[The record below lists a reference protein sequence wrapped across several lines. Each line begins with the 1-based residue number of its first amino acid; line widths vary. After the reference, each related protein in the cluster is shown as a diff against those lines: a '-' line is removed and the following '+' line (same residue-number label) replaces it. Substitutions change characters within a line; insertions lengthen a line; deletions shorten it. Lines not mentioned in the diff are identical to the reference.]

1 MLYKRSPNYPH
12 GPGDNDRK
20 PKNDRVMLDR
30 VGHDVKTRLLYMK
43 NKPIT
48 DKEFQMLYECEEERF
63 VFKSCLRDLISLRRS
78 NKHTSWKTAD
88 ISNLYLS

>member
-1 MLYKRSPNYPH
+1 MNKIFFSIFPYFLFPNFYYLFVFKFFSFFYY
-12 GPGDNDRK
+12 R
-20 PKNDRVMLDR
+20 
-30 VGHDVKTRLLYMK
+30 

-78 NKHTSWKTAD
+78 HKHTSWKTAD

>member
-20 PKNDRVMLDR
+20 PRNDRVILDQ

-43 NKPIT
+43 
-48 DKEFQMLYECEEERF
+48 Y
-63 VFKSCLRDLISLRRS
+63 
-78 NKHTSWKTAD
+78 
-88 ISNLYLS
+88 